1 MTEQIIHIKWLVR
14 GIIDR
19 HTPDIVTDGAVL
31 VRDGFVV
38 DSGELP
44 AMRRLAP
51 LAKVSSYPHHMML
64 PGFVNAHHHVGLTP
78 LQLGSQDEPLELWW
92 TTRMAARSVNFYL
105 DTLYSAFEMIASGI
119 TTVQHIQGWL
129 PGPLENIE
137 QIAARTLDAYRD
149 IGMRASYSFAIRQQ
163 NRLVYQDD
171 DAFCASLPRELGRE
185 LRDYLSAQE
194 IPFDDNFALFDTLR
208 RSYGDD
214 RIKIQLAPGNLHW
227 VSDDQMTFI
236 NAKAAAA
243 GVPLHMHLLETPYQ
257 KEYARQRTGTTAVKH
272 LAKLGVLGPHFTMGH
287 GVWLDDDDIEIVR
300 QTGSCICHNCSSN
313 FRLRSGTAPLNRFR
327 AHDIPV
333 GIGLDEAGIN
343 DDRDMLQEMRL
354 ILRVHRTP
362 GMNDSVPTCS
372 DVVRMAT
379 DHGAATTGWGSSI
392 GTLYAG
398 KIFDAVLIDYDQAT
412 YPYQDDDIPPLDA
425 IIQRAKPPAVS
436 TVFVG
441 GDIVYENGKFPKVD
455 RDSILATIADQLAL
469 PRSQDELRLRN
480 LSHKLVPHIRS
491 FYEGYIRTTQ

>member
-1 MTEQIIHIKWLVR
+1 MNELIIQTRWLVR

-19 HTPDIVTDGAVL
+19 HRPDILSDGAIL
-31 VRDGFVV
+31 VRDGMVV
-38 DSGELP
+38 DSGELS
-44 AMRRLAP
+44 AIRQLAP
-51 LAKVSSYPHHMML
+51 QATVLHYPRHMML

-92 TTRMAARSVNFYL
+92 TTRMAARTVSFYL
-105 DTLYSAFEMIASGI
+105 DTLYSAFEMLASGI

-129 PGPLENIE
+129 PGPLENIQ
-137 QIAARTLDAYRD
+137 QIASRTLDAYRD

-171 DAFCASLPRELGRE
+171 EAFCTSLPEEIGRE
-185 LRDYLSAQE
+185 LRDYLKAQA
-194 IPFDDNFALFDTLR
+194 IPFDDNFALFETLR
-208 RSYGDD
+208 RSHGGD

-227 VSDDQMTFI
+227 VTDDQMAAI
-236 NAKAAAA
+236 GEKAAAF
-243 GVPLHMHLLETPYQ
+243 GVPMHMHLLETPYQ
-257 KEYARQRTGTTAVKH
+257 KEYARRRTGTSAVKH
-272 LAKLGVLGPHFTMGH
+272 LAKLGVLGPKFTLGH
-287 GVWLDDDDIEIVR
+287 GVWLDDDDIEIVK
-300 QTGSCICHNCSSN
+300 QTGACICHNCSSN
-313 FRLRSGTAPLNRFR
+313 FRLRSGTAPLNRFQAR
-327 AHDIPV
+327 DIPV

-379 DHGAATTGWGSSI
+379 EHGAATTGWGSSI

-398 KIFDAVLIDYDQAT
+398 KTFDALLVDYDQAT

-425 IIQRAKPPAVS
+425 IIQRAKPAAVS

-441 GDIVYENGKFPKVD
+441 GEVVYENGKFTKVD
-455 RDSILATIADQLAL
+455 RESILATIADQLAR
-469 PRSQDELRLRN
+469 PRSQGEMRLRD
-480 LSHKLVPHIRS
+480 LSHKLMPHIRS
-491 FYEGYIRTTQ
+491 FYDGYIRTTE